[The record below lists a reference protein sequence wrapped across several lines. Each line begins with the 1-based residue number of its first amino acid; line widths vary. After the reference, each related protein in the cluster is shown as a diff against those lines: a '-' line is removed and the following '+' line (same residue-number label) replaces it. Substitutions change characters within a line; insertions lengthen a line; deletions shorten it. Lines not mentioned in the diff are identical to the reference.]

1 MIEESKPG
9 LVIKT
14 RLGRTMAVWDDAIT
28 ERDKLVLKACGYGRV
43 RGLGKRPALFVIDMN
58 YNWVGDRR
66 EPVLESIKRIR
77 HSCGEEAW
85 DAVDVVRQL
94 KAKAREKDIPIIYT
108 TGFGADA
115 NYESR
120 RRAWK
125 NHRHDEDETK
135 AFSQRMEIVKEIA
148 PDASDIVIHK
158 PKPSGFFGTPLQGVL
173 NDYAVDTLLVT
184 GGSTSGCVRAT
195 VLDAFSLNYFV
206 AVVEEGT
213 FDRIQL
219 SHKANLLDMN
229 MKYADVM
236 QAADVLNYLDKLPA
250 GLYDWKANPQADV
263 R

>member
-1 MIEESKPG
+1 
-9 LVIKT
+9 
-14 RLGRTMAVWDDAIT
+14 MAIWDDAIT
-28 ERDKLVLKACGYGRV
+28 ERDKLVLNACGYGRV
-43 RGLGKRPALFVIDMN
+43 RGLGTRPALIVIDMN

-66 EPVLESIKRIR
+66 EPVLQSIKRIR

-85 DAVDVVRQL
+85 DAVAVVRKL
-94 KAKAREKDIPIIYT
+94 LDKAREKNIPIIYT
-108 TGFGADA
+108 TGFGADSH
-115 NYESR
+115 YESTR
-120 RRAWK
+120 RPWK
-125 NHRHDEDETK
+125 NHRHEEDETK

-148 PDASDIVIHK
+148 PRPSDIIIRK
-158 PKPSGFFGTPLQGVL
+158 PKPSGFFGTPLQSVL

-195 VLDAFSLNYFV
+195 VIDAFSFNYFV

-229 MKYADVM
+229 IKYADVM
-236 QAADVLNYLDKLPA
+236 KADDAASYLDRLPG
-250 GLYDWKANPQADV
+250 GLYEWKRSSQAIG

>member
-1 MIEESKPG
+1 
-9 LVIKT
+9 
-14 RLGRTMAVWDDAIT
+14 MAIWDDATT

-43 RGLGKRPALFVIDMN
+43 RGLGKRPALIVVDMN

-85 DAVDVVRQL
+85 DAVSVVRKL
-94 KAKAREKDIPIIYT
+94 MDKARQKNIPIVYT
-108 TGFGADA
+108 TGVGAET

-120 RRAWK
+120 RKPWK
-125 NHRHDEDETK
+125 NDRHDEDETK

-148 PDASDIVIHK
+148 PQPSDIVIHK
-158 PKPSGFFGTPLQGVL
+158 LKPSGFFGTPLQSVL
-173 NDYAVDTLLVT
+173 NDYGVDTLLVT

-195 VLDAFSLNYFV
+195 VIDAFSYNYFV

-229 MKYADVM
+229 IKYADVM
-236 QAADVLNYLDKLPA
+236 SAGKVADYLDSLPA
-250 GLYDWKANPQADV
+250 DLYQWNAGSHAAGY
-263 R
+263 

>member
-1 MIEESKPG
+1 
-9 LVIKT
+9 
-14 RLGRTMAVWDDAIT
+14 MAVWDDALS

-43 RGLGKRPALFVIDMN
+43 RGLGKRPALIVIDMN

-85 DAVDVVRQL
+85 DAVAVVRGL
-94 KAKAREKDIPIIYT
+94 KDRAREKNIPVIYT
-108 TGFGADA
+108 TGFGAEE

-125 NHRHDEDETK
+125 NHRHDEDETS

-148 PDASDIVIHK
+148 PEASDIVIRK
-158 PKPSGFFGTPLQGVL
+158 PKPSGFFGTPLQSVL

-195 VLDAFSLNYFV
+195 VLDAFSFNYFV

-236 QAADVLNYLDKLPA
+236 SAGKVADYLDSLPA
-250 GLYDWKANPQADV
+250 DLYQWNAGSHAAGY
-263 R
+263 